1 MLDTNDEFI
10 AYGGQHNYA
19 VFTFLKSFKS
29 YKNDLKGVINLI
41 RTCFH
46 TNDSFIGV
54 SSCPVVIGQFPLLI
68 LRFNNKTY
76 ADALHNTFNDAL
88 KVMFFKFDKET
99 VNQQIANYLEKIDKR
114 TIKLVDIEA
123 NFPTETIINVFRN
136 AYGPIEKV
144 QEIFKRSFMK
154 RQTTSTL
161 DNNLND
167 PHITKKFKHLLTG
180 NFTTYNNERPPKQ
193 TSQPIFTPQKQS
205 FRLGPIQQ
213 PTDTGNWDTPIME
226 LQSKI
231 NILKTSLKD
240 IHAKI
245 TTLAQENKELKNQI
259 TKLQMD
265 LLNNHKVTI
274 SIKEQNSRVKIKQ
287 NHILEQFNNLF
298 VQLGATEEDNQSNI
312 DNMSDN
318 ASQSNYEYSD
328 DTHITRI
335 VYNNGEIIF
344 NEESLDLPPITSSPL
359 NTQISLTNISLL
371 QCT

>member
-1 MLDTNDEFI
+1 M
-10 AYGGQHNYA
+10 
-19 VFTFLKSFKS
+19 S
-29 YKNDLKGVINLI
+29 
-41 RTCFH
+41 
-46 TNDSFIGV
+46 
-54 SSCPVVIGQFPLLI
+54 
-68 LRFNNKTY
+68 
-76 ADALHNTFNDAL
+76 
-88 KVMFFKFDKET
+88 
-99 VNQQIANYLEKIDKR
+99 
-114 TIKLVDIEA
+114 
-123 NFPTETIINVFRN
+123 
-136 AYGPIEKV
+136 
-144 QEIFKRSFMK
+144 
-154 RQTTSTL
+154 STL
-161 DNNLND
+161 PYMSSHL
-167 PHITKKFKHLLTG
+167 HITNHAQYVKFKHLLTG